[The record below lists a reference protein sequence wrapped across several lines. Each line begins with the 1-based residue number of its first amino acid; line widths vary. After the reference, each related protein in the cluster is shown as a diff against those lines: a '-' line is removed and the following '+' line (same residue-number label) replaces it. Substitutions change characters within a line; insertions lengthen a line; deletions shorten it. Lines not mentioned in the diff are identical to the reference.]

1 MTAATCPFDRKHL
14 AQIGSQPCAIFRV
27 ANASK
32 TLRDLR
38 TLATGTRGAA
48 MGIYEAA
55 TYPDGYDFPISTLFW
70 GAVIV
75 VALFVCCLLVSK
87 AIGWLR
93 ARRQSGDVPDEPTD
107 PWGKAISRPASDFSG
122 FSGLYGDEAGG
133 LGGMSQR
140 EQEEFF
146 SVYAP
151 RKVRRIMRARKK
163 ARERRQRH

>member
-14 AQIGSQPCAIFRV
+14 AQIGSQPCAIFGV

-32 TLRDLR
+32 TLWDLR
-38 TLATGTRGAA
+38 TLATGTQGAA
-48 MGIYEAA
+48 MGIHVA
-55 TYPDGYDFPISTLFW
+55 TAYPNGYDLPISTLFW

-75 VALFVCCLLVSK
+75 VALFVACLLVSK
-87 AIGWLR
+87 ALGWVR
-93 ARRQSGDVPDEPTD
+93 GRRQSRDVPDEPTD
-107 PWGKAISRPASDFSG
+107 PWEKAISRPASDFSG
-122 FSGLYGDEAGG
+122 FSGFYGDEAGG

-140 EQEEFF
+140 EQEELF